1 MTSNDESVSVA
12 AMEGVATEVV
22 AAVGELRAQFPGH
35 PMAVTPDGA
44 GGVSVIIDG
53 VRPGSPYV
61 ETMTWL
67 GFLIVSAY
75 PDADVYP
82 HFTGRL
88 ERVDGQPHGEGF
100 AEVDWQGRVALQ
112 LSRRSNNWNRQ
123 TDTAALKAMKV
134 ITWLG
139 SR

>member
-1 MTSNDESVSVA
+1 VTGSDGSASVA
-12 AMEGVATEVV
+12 ALEGVATEVV
-22 AAVGELRAQFPGH
+22 AAVAELREQFPGH

-44 GGVSVIIDG
+44 GGVSVFIEG
-53 VRPGSPYV
+53 VKPGSPYV
-61 ETMTWL
+61 ESSTWL
-67 GFLIVSAY
+67 GFQIVSAY

-88 ERVDGQPHGEGF
+88 QRVDGQTHGEGF
-100 AEVDWQGRVALQ
+100 AEVDWQGRAALQ

>member
-1 MTSNDESVSVA
+1 VTGTDGTAPTA
-12 AMEGVATEVV
+12 ALEGVA
-22 AAVGELRAQFPGH
+22 AAVVTAIEELREQFPGH
-35 PMAVTPDGA
+35 PLTLTPDGA

-53 VRPGSPYV
+53 VKPGSPYV
-61 ETMTWL
+61 ESTTWL
-67 GFLIVSAY
+67 GFQIVSAY

-88 ERVDGQPHGEGF
+88 QRVDGRPHGEGF
-100 AEVDWQGRVALQ
+100 SEAEWQGRPALQ
-112 LSRRSNNWNRQ
+112 LSRRSNHWNRR

-134 ITWLG
+134 MTWLG

>member
-1 MTSNDESVSVA
+1 MTGSDETTSVA
-12 AMEGVATEVV
+12 TLEGVATDVV
-22 AAVGELRAQFPGH
+22 AAVEELREQFLGH

-44 GGVSVIIDG
+44 GGVSVIVDG
-53 VRPGSPYV
+53 VTPGSPYV
-61 ETMTWL
+61 ESTTWL
-67 GFLIVSAY
+67 GFQVVSAY

-88 ERVDGQPHGEGF
+88 QRVDGRPHGEGF
-100 AEVDWQGRVALQ
+100 AELDWQGRSALQ

>member
-1 MTSNDESVSVA
+1 MTGGDDTALVA
-12 AMEGVATEVV
+12 ALGGVATKVV
-22 AAVGELRAQFPGH
+22 AAVEELREQFPEH
-35 PMAVTPDGA
+35 AMAVTPDGA
-44 GGVSVIIDG
+44 GGVSVIIDD

-61 ETMTWL
+61 ESATWL
-67 GFLIVSAY
+67 GFQIVSAY

-88 ERVDGQPHGEGF
+88 HRVDGQPHGEGF
-100 AEVDWQGRVALQ
+100 AEVDWQGRPAMQ